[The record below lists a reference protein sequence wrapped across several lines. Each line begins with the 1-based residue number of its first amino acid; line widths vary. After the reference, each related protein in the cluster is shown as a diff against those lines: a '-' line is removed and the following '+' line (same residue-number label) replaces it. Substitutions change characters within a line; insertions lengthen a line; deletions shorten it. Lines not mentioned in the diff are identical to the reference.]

1 MIQDGRGGVNQIEN
15 RAAPCY
21 DNHTATKAPSFG
33 VPRLRCGV
41 AVGVVPGGLS
51 LCILYTFDSSRGAD
65 RVRII
70 CRRLCNYD
78 KTTAGKYARRLCPFC
93 R

>member
-41 AVGVVPGGLS
+41 AVGVVPGGL
-51 LCILYTFDSSRGAD
+51 LFVHPVHFRQL
-65 RVRII
+65 
-70 CRRLCNYD
+70 
-78 KTTAGKYARRLCPFC
+78 ARRGSRPDQLPPIVQL
-93 R
+93 